1 MGFPMLKT
9 AKAATSAKGAAFFSN
24 DVNSKRL
31 NAWILY
37 LSPTTP

>member
-1 MGFPMLKT
+1 MNLPTFKT

-24 DVNSKRL
+24 DINSKEL
-31 NAWILY
+31 NVWILY